1 MINEEFKNEFLESL
15 TKEERAAIIAVG
27 KIAEERS
34 IKLDFDSGWAHGS
47 TVTVVGK
54 HGSTGELYINELETN
69 EK

>member
-1 MINEEFKNEFLESL
+1 MINEEFQNEFLESL

-34 IKLDFDSGWAHGS
+34 IKLDFTHGWAYSS
-47 TVTVVGK
+47 TVTVTGK
-54 HGSTGELYINELETN
+54 YGSTGELYINELETN